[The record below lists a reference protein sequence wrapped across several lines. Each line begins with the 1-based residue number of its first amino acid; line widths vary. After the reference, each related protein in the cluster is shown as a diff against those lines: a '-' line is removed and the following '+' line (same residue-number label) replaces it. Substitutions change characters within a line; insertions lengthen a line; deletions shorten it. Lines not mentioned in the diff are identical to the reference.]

1 MSMITQVRD
10 LHGLAE
16 RLRRPESD
24 SRAVVGIV
32 DRRGHEYRDSAYGLL
47 PQIRGKNL

>member
-16 RLRRPESD
+16 RLPTD
-24 SRAVVGIV
+24 
-32 DRRGHEYRDSAYGLL
+32 YGLRSL
-47 PQIRGKNL
+47 APTGLRQSTLRLEEIRFQIDY

>member
-16 RLRRPESD
+16 RLPLSAMPTAHAGDCPQTGQIPAKEFTQPFFEPRP
-24 SRAVVGIV
+24 
-32 DRRGHEYRDSAYGLL
+32 
-47 PQIRGKNL
+47 

>member
-16 RLRRPESD
+16 HLLL
-24 SRAVVGIV
+24 SRSQAVW
-32 DRRGHEYRDSAYGLL
+32 SGLE
-47 PQIRGKNL
+47 IASV